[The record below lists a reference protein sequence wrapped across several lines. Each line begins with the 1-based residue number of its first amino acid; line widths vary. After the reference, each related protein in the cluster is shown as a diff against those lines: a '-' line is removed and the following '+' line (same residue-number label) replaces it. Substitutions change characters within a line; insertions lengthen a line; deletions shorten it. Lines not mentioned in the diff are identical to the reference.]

1 MLKTKKLLTA
11 ALAAII
17 GLSFVA
23 CDNLSGKTPNEEPA
37 KQQEEEIKVDFTN
50 YSDFSVK
57 VKNETSKNVV
67 CFMGTP
73 RETNLIS
80 GVRATDQAGL
90 KRDPALFSETKD
102 FVLFVVSEDD
112 YKNAKKNNTWEELDN
127 KPLARLYAYYN
138 SDSANNNNIYV
149 ISKNLGGIYKLYLNN
164 MTKYNVELRK
174 DGLYGPSIAYSAKQ
188 TIKTTIGVEPDD
200 YELFPVF
207 RKLDKTS
214 GEIISSYPKTKKGN
228 PQFFS
233 FSLDD
238 ATTEYEIDAKDFVG
252 DGFKITP
259 NQAQL
264 KINNQSKSGVS
275 LYQGTGSTA
284 ILTSTGG
291 KIVNSGKALTFSVDM
306 DTLGNGVYESQRTI
320 SAWKYGSSAYKFP
333 IPSHTFIA
341 GKRYVL
347 NVTGDEYDD
356 LTATFETDEEGAIL
370 AYDINYDE
378 D

>member
-11 ALAAII
+11 TLAAII

-23 CDNLSGKTPNEEPA
+23 CVPPANPTPNGGTEQ
-37 KQQEEEIKVDFTN
+37 QQEEEVKVDFTN
-50 YSDFSVK
+50 YIDYSIK
-57 VKNETSKNVV
+57 VKNETNKNVV

-73 RETNLIS
+73 RESNLIS
-80 GVRATDQAGL
+80 GVLASDQAGL
-90 KRDPALFSETKD
+90 KRVPGLFNETKD
-102 FVLFVVSEDD
+102 FVLFVVSEDE
-112 YKNAKKNNTWEELDN
+112 YKEAKKNNTWEALDN

-138 SDSANNNNIYV
+138 QDSQNNNNIYT
-149 ISKNLGGIYKLYLNN
+149 ISKNLGGVYKLYLNN

-207 RKLDKTS
+207 RKLDKAS
-214 GEIISSYPKTKKGN
+214 GEIISSYPKTTKGN
-228 PQFFS
+228 PKFFA
-233 FSLDD
+233 FSLDNE
-238 ATTEYEIDAKDFVG
+238 TTEYEIDAKDFVG

-275 LYQGTGSTA
+275 LYQGNGATA
-284 ILTSTGG
+284 TLTSTGG
-291 KIVNSGKALTFSVDM
+291 KLVNSGKALTFSVDM

-320 SAWKYGSSAYKFP
+320 SAWKYGSSAYKFD
-333 IPSHTFIA
+333 IPEHTFVA

-347 NVTGDEYDD
+347 NVKGDEYDD
-356 LTATFETDEEGAIL
+356 LTAAFETNAEGEII